1 MGAGGQR
8 GHRHHVDF
16 GQGAPEPANT
26 SDQVYL
32 VRDGAI
38 QRAPWDTPSAEPQA
52 VGPAVSRVGSLAAR
66 LDGQVVA
73 AITDGGSKLRS
84 VAVRDGTARVELASK
99 GMTLVRWTH
108 QGEMMVALDRTKGT
122 RMRSVRDGNETPV
135 HTEALPLGRIR
146 GFAVAPDGVRVAL
159 VLEEQGRRTL
169 GVAAIVR
176 SAAGMRF
183 VGWRELS
190 WSPTTQPALD
200 VGWSGPAE
208 LLVLLGATSVT
219 ARVVSVDSEAAIA
232 IDVGPTDSATA
243 AHLPSATPGER
254 CCAART
260 ARPGDSWTRSPG
272 SPGCRRFSRYRC
284 PELWIAPHRRP
295 EVGMIAQCSGDRC
308 SRPPPI
314 WPGAAP
320 ARRAPVPAH

>member
-1 MGAGGQR
+1 
-8 GHRHHVDF
+8 
-16 GQGAPEPANT
+16 
-26 SDQVYL
+26 
-32 VRDGAI
+32 
-38 QRAPWDTPSAEPQA
+38 
-52 VGPAVSRVGSLAAR
+52 
-66 LDGQVVA
+66 
-73 AITDGGSKLRS
+73 
-84 VAVRDGTARVELASK
+84 
-99 GMTLVRWTH
+99 
-108 QGEMMVALDRTKGT
+108 
-122 RMRSVRDGNETPV
+122 MRSVRDGNETPV

-243 AHLPSATPGER
+243 AQLAVGNAGRAMLRGSDGQTWRFVDAFTWEPWLSKIQQVSLP
-254 CCAART
+254 
-260 ARPGDSWTRSPG
+260 
-272 SPGCRRFSRYRC
+272 
-284 PELWIAPHRRP
+284 
-295 EVGMIAQCSGDRC
+295 
-308 SRPPPI
+308 
-314 WPGAAP
+314 
-320 ARRAPVPAH
+320 